1 MIKARGIIK
10 CFYTQSDSKVG
21 IWQSWRSDFGPGF
34 SRRRSR
40 ACENTGAMEPG
51 QKAGMPAQ
59 PKPTLKSRSVY
70 TPSRIEVLKGIDLDV
85 ERGESVAI
93 VGKSGEGK
101 STLLHILGSLEKPC
115 SGQLEIC
122 GQDILHVS
130 LAELRNAHIG
140 FIFQSYNLLD
150 DYTLLDNVLLPARI
164 GRKPV
169 QPGTAAHSRAL
180 ELLEIVGLKDRA
192 HFLAK
197 LLSGGEK
204 QRAAIAR
211 ALCNDP
217 DLILADE
224 PTGNL
229 DHFHSQEIHSLLI
242 NLSKDFHKTLIVVTH
257 DKELSSLCS
266 RTLLLKDGNLSH

>member
-1 MIKARGIIK
+1 MTKIIKAKGILK
-10 CFYTQSDSKVG
+10 RFYT
-21 IWQSWRSDFGPGF
+21 
-34 SRRRSR
+34 
-40 ACENTGAMEPG
+40 
-51 QKAGMPAQ
+51 PA
-59 PKPTLKSRSVY
+59 
-70 TPSRIEVLKGIDLDV
+70 RIEVLKRVDLEI

-101 STLLHILGSLEKPC
+101 STLLHILGTLEKPC

-122 GQDILHVS
+122 DQNTSHAS
-130 LAELRNAHIG
+130 LAKLRNAYIG

-150 DYTLLDNVLLPARI
+150 DYTVVDNVLLPARI
-164 GRKPV
+164 ARRSTY
-169 QPGTAAHSRAL
+169 PGSEAHSRVL
-180 ELLEIVGLKDRA
+180 ELLEIVGLKDRTG
-192 HFLAK
+192 FPAK

-229 DHFHSQEIHSLLI
+229 DHSHSQEIHSLLI
-242 NLSKDFHKTLIVVTH
+242 SLSKNYNKSLIVVTH
-257 DKELSSLCS
+257 DKDLSSLCD
-266 RTLLLKDGNLSH
+266 RTLLLKDGNLFH

>member
-1 MIKARGIIK
+1 MNKIVKAKGITK
-10 CFYTQSDSKVG
+10 RFYT
-21 IWQSWRSDFGPGF
+21 
-34 SRRRSR
+34 
-40 ACENTGAMEPG
+40 
-51 QKAGMPAQ
+51 PAH
-59 PKPTLKSRSVY
+59 
-70 TPSRIEVLKGIDLDV
+70 IEVLKRVDLEI

-101 STLLHILGSLEKPC
+101 STLLHILGTLEKSC
-115 SGQLEIC
+115 NGQLEIC
-122 GQDILHVS
+122 GQNTSHAS
-130 LAELRNAHIG
+130 LAKLRNAHIG

-150 DYTLLDNVLLPARI
+150 DYTVLDNVLLPARI
-164 GRKPV
+164 ARRAV
-169 QPGTAAHSRAL
+169 HPGSAAHSNAL

-192 HFLAK
+192 EFPAK

-242 NLSKDFHKTLIVVTH
+242 SLSEDFNKSLIVVTH
-257 DKELSSLCS
+257 DKDLSALCS
-266 RTLLLKDGNLSH
+266 RTLMLKDGNLSH